1 MARSVFDPTAFF
13 FSADGRESL
22 TESLPLIT
30 HDPSMS
36 ALHLLHK
43 LRPSLTG
50 GVAVLSLLLVTA
62 CQTNKGAQAPE
73 PIGKDVQLTQLRQVV
88 QTQVPDP
95 NRSARL
101 LSMVG
106 SAERELGA
114 LNQDFNERSKEFGK
128 MSADHSKTA
137 NDLQVFLRSWSAS
150 ENTGRVRLTDTL
162 LAMKNYATAEEW
174 PAISDA
180 FVNGVMNQSDRY
192 QSLRPTSS

>member
-1 MARSVFDPTAFF
+1 MRVFHYFKNPGPFLA
-13 FSADGRESL
+13 GSL
-22 TESLPLIT
+22 
-30 HDPSMS
+30 
-36 ALHLLHK
+36 
-43 LRPSLTG
+43 
-50 GVAVLSLLLVTA
+50 AVLSLLLATS
-62 CQTNKGAQAPE
+62 CQTNKGAKAPE
-73 PIGKDVQLTQLRQVV
+73 PIGKDVQLTQLRQIV

-95 NRSARL
+95 NRSAKL

-114 LNQDFNERSKEFGK
+114 LNKDYIDRSKEFGK

-174 PAISDA
+174 PAISNA

-192 QSLRPTSS
+192 QDLLPTSS